1 MKNFKEILLEKL
13 KVTKSNQYSCEA
25 DYWNRDMLE
34 RLLTFIIYD
43 TDITDSFFDTNKE
56 YKIPEY
62 CITFFSEDEDGNEI
76 DFHGLYQYNK
86 GKNLREIPFEQEDI
100 EDIFGTLD
108 YNDSVNI
115 YYYFNGSNVKTIIY
129 EVYSDGSWYYSIFGD
144 KEVDKVLNLFPD
156 NLVQDE
162 DDVRSLLQ
170 AYEFYLKD
178 N

>member
-1 MKNFKEILLEKL
+1 MKGLKEILLERL
-13 KVTKSNQYSCEA
+13 KVSKSNQYSYESC
-25 DYWNRDMLE
+25 DWNWDMLE

-43 TDITDSFFDTNKE
+43 DNITDSFFDVNNGQ
-56 YKIPEY
+56 KIPEC

-76 DFHGLYQYNK
+76 DFPGLYQYNN
-86 GKNLREIPFEQEDI
+86 GKNLREIPFEQDDI
-100 EDIFGTLD
+100 EDLFGTLD
-108 YNDSVNI
+108 FGDSVNI
-115 YYYFNGSNVKTIIY
+115 YYYFNGNDVKTIIY

-144 KEVDKVLNLFPD
+144 KEIDKVLNLFPD

-162 DDVRSLLQ
+162 SDIRSLLQ

>member
-1 MKNFKEILLEKL
+1 MKTLKTLLLEKL
-13 KVTKSNQYSCEA
+13 KVTKSNQYICEA

-43 TDITDSFFDTNKE
+43 DDITDSFFNTNKE
-56 YKIPEY
+56 QKIPEY
-62 CITFFSEDEDGNEI
+62 CITFLLEDEDGNEI
-76 DFHGLYQYNK
+76 DFLGLYQYNK
-86 GKNLREIPFEQEDI
+86 GKNLREISFNQEDI

-108 YNDSVNI
+108 YSDHVNI

-129 EVYSDGSWYYSIFGD
+129 EVYSDGSLYYSIFGD

-162 DDVRSLLQ
+162 SDIRSLLQ

>member
-1 MKNFKEILLEKL
+1 MKTLKTLILEKL
-13 KVTKSNQYSCEA
+13 KVTKSNQYICEA

-43 TDITDSFFDTNKE
+43 DDITDSFFNTNKE
-56 YKIPEY
+56 QKIPEY
-62 CITFFSEDEDGNEI
+62 CITFLLEDEDGNEI
-76 DFHGLYQYNK
+76 DFLGLYQYNK
-86 GKNLREIPFEQEDI
+86 GKNLREISFNQEDI

-108 YNDSVNI
+108 YSDHVNI

-162 DDVRSLLQ
+162 SDIRSLLQ